1 MAKGLWFRNVDL
13 HVHTPASDC
22 FLDKSIT
29 PEAIVQQA
37 IAVGMDAIAITD
49 HNSAAGV
56 DGVMAA
62 AVGTSLTVFP
72 GVEIAVAPG
81 VHVLAIFPETRR
93 GEHITDLLSEVGINA
108 DSRGNP
114 EALVT
119 RYGIPEVL
127 AIIEQHGAL
136 PILAHID
143 APKGVWNEL
152 RNSGQTI
159 VQLWNSRK
167 FVTVEIVGDDL
178 PTELTNDPFEYR
190 PAFYWSSDNP
200 DPANPIKHSEM
211 GIGTRFSRFKLETPI
226 TWIGLLHCFQDPDVR
241 IRHGSMQ
248 EIAINHPMVRKVTIQ
263 NGFLDGLD
271 LELTPN
277 LNAVIGGRGTGKS
290 SLLEI
295 LRYAFDIEAK
305 SDANRE
311 QSERILGY
319 VFPARAQVGVEFC
332 LADGCHYRV
341 ERRGQEPPKVYRT
354 GEDQPV
360 DVPPGELLPLQMY
373 GQKEI
378 YEISKRPDF
387 QLRLLDNYI
396 AEGLNSLEVEEKEIL
411 RQMSDNA
418 VAILRLEED
427 IESAQDWL
435 SRLGGIQ
442 EELRRMENR
451 GFVDRVKRK
460 QLYDQEYRLINQ
472 ARSQVE
478 ELQNALIQFAGQHRL
493 NTSALEST
501 PDNLPNRDFLL
512 QIAQTIQ
519 QIQRDLDA
527 RFEAMNKAVAKEWQK
542 TVAGWQSWQS
552 AYQAEEMAHQELLR
566 EFQGAEDADRYLQLQ
581 SRKAE
586 LEERQRQ
593 VSIQQTQVQHLRRS
607 RRVLLD
613 RLRTVRRRKYE
624 LRRAKASEL
633 SQKLRGMVRVTVYPQ
648 GYREPF
654 KEYLQELFSGL
665 NVRNPHR
672 DHLADAEAAQPERK
686 ASRPIQDQGRTVHL
700 VARIPCYLDP
710 IDLAEAIRNEQS
722 RADEDSSTLETA
734 FGIDSDGM
742 RRNMAGLSPSQLFDL
757 EAYEVPDL
765 PVVELQASKGE
776 LGFRK
781 LDELSVG
788 QKCTALLSLVL
799 LESPAPLVIDQPE
812 DDLDNQFIF
821 DQIVATLRS
830 EKERRQFIIAT
841 HNANIPVSGDAEL
854 IIVLQ
859 SNQRKGWVDADG
871 IGSIDREPIKQSV
884 EKILEGGE
892 TAFKIRKEKYGIH

>member
-13 HVHTPASDC
+13 HVHTPESNC
-22 FLDKSIT
+22 FPDKSVT

-49 HNSAAGV
+49 HNSATGV
-56 DGVMAA
+56 DRVMAA
-62 AVGTSLTVFP
+62 AADTSLTVFP
-72 GVEIAVAPG
+72 GVEITVQPG
-81 VHVLAIFPETRR
+81 VHVLAIFPETKR
-93 GEHITDLLSEVGINA
+93 GEHITDLLAELGIGTDVRG
-108 DSRGNP
+108 DS

-119 RYGIPEVL
+119 KYGIQEVIEKINDHQAL
-127 AIIEQHGAL
+127 AV
-136 PILAHID
+136 LAHID
-143 APKGVWNEL
+143 DHKGAWYEL
-152 RNSGQTI
+152 HKSGQTL
-159 VQLWNSRK
+159 VQLWNSGK
-167 FVTVEIVGDDL
+167 FAAVEIVGDSL
-178 PTELTNDPFEYR
+178 PVELSRSPYEHQTAY
-190 PAFYWSSDNP
+190 YWASDNP
-200 DPANPIKHSEM
+200 DQANPIKHSEM

-226 TWIGLLHCFQDPDVR
+226 TWIGLLHCFQDPHVR
-241 IRHGSMQ
+241 IRRGSP
-248 EIAINHPMVRKVTIQ
+248 EKIAINHPIIQRVTIQ

-290 SLLEI
+290 SLLET
-295 LRYAFDIEAK
+295 LRYAFNVEAK

-311 QSERILGY
+311 QSERILEY
-319 VFPARAQVGVEFC
+319 VFPPRAQVSVEFC
-332 LADGCHYRV
+332 LADGSNYRV
-341 ERRGQEPPKVYRT
+341 ERRGEEPPQVYRI
-354 GEDQPV
+354 GDDQPV

-396 AEGLNSLEVEEKEIL
+396 AEELNPLEVEEKEIL
-411 RQMSDNA
+411 RQMGENA
-418 VAILRLEED
+418 AAILRLEED

-442 EELRRMENR
+442 EELRRMESR

-460 QLYDQEYRLINQ
+460 QLFDQEYRLLKQ
-472 ARSQVE
+472 AQEQIESLQS
-478 ELQNALIQFAGQHRL
+478 ELDQFVGSHRL
-493 NTSALEST
+493 DTDALENA
-501 PDNLPNRDFLL
+501 PDNLPNRDFL
-512 QIAQTIQ
+512 QQVTQTMQKIQ
-519 QIQRDLDA
+519 SDLDT
-527 RFEAMNKAVAKEWQK
+527 RFEAIRKAIIEEWQK
-542 TVAGWQSWQS
+542 TDAGRQSWQS
-552 AYQAEEMAHQELLR
+552 AYQTEEVAHRELLR
-566 EFQGAEDADRYLQLQ
+566 EFKGAEDADRYLQLQ
-581 SRKAE
+581 RRKAE

-593 VSIQQTQVQHLRRS
+593 VSNQQAQVQLLRQS
-607 RRVLLD
+607 RQALLD
-613 RLRTVRRRKYE
+613 GLRTIRRKKYE
-624 LRRAKASEL
+624 LRRAKAEEL
-633 SQKLRGMVRVTVYPQ
+633 SQKLRGMVRVTVHPQ

-654 KEYLQELFSGL
+654 KKHLQELFSGL
-665 NVRNPHR
+665 NVRNPQR
-672 DHLADAEAAQPERK
+672 DRLAEAEAAQPERE
-686 ASRPIQDQGRTVHL
+686 ASRPVQHLGRTAHL
-700 VARIPCYLDP
+700 VTRIPRYFDP

-722 RADEDSSTLETA
+722 RADEDPSTLETA

-742 RRNMAGLSPSQLFDL
+742 RRNIAGLSPSQLFEL

-765 PVVELQASKGE
+765 PVVELQASKGD

-859 SNQRKGWVDADG
+859 SNQSKGWVDADSN
-871 IGSIDREPIKQSV
+871 GSIDSESIKQWV

-892 TAFKIRKEKYGIH
+892 TAFKIRKEKYGIR